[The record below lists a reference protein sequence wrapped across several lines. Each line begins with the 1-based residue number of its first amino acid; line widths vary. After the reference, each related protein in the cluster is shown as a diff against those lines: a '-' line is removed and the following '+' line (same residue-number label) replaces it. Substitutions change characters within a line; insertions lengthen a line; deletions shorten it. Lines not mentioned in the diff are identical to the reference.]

1 VEKTTR
7 GCDLMRIIISASKVV
22 EIEIPEDLATE
33 DLDDFVVD
41 EIREIY
47 LDSWDLL
54 GWEKIKLTEKQEDA
68 IS

>member
-1 VEKTTR
+1 
-7 GCDLMRIIISASKVV
+7 MRIIISASKVV

-47 LDSWDLL
+47 LDSWNLL
-54 GWEKIKLTEKQEDA
+54 GWEKIKSMEEQEDA
-68 IS
+68 IA

>member
-1 VEKTTR
+1 
-7 GCDLMRIIISASKVV
+7 MRIIISASKVV

-47 LDSWDLL
+47 LDSWNFL
-54 GWEKIKLTEKQEDA
+54 GWEKIKSMEEQEDA
-68 IS
+68 IA

>member
-1 VEKTTR
+1 
-7 GCDLMRIIISASKVV
+7 MRIIISASKVV

-47 LDSWDLL
+47 LDSWNLL
-54 GWEKIKLTEKQEDA
+54 GWEKIKSIEEQEDA
-68 IS
+68 IA